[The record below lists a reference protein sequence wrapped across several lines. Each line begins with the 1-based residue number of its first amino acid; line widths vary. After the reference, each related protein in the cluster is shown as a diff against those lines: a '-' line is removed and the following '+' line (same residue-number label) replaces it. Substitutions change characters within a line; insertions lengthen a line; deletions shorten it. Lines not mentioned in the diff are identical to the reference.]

1 MFKKLFN
8 NWYVVL
14 IAYLILIL
22 ISSVLF
28 SIFESKSFIDSVWW
42 SFVTATTIGYG
53 DIYPLTLG
61 GRVITIALS
70 HLSVFIIAPAIVSHL
85 LNQLIENKNEFID
98 QEQKEI
104 KALFLEIKQNF
115 YDQSRKL

>member
-1 MFKKLFN
+1 MIKKLFN
-8 NWYVVL
+8 NWYIVL
-14 IAYLILIL
+14 SAYLVLIL
-22 ISSVLF
+22 ISSILF

-53 DIYPLTLG
+53 DIYPVTFG
-61 GRVITIALS
+61 GRVMTIILS

-85 LNQLIENKNEFID
+85 LNQLIENKNEFTD

-104 KALFLEIKQNF
+104 KQLLLDIKNS
-115 YDQSRKL
+115 YDHTRKL